1 MMYLG
6 AENALFLSEH
16 VTKNR
21 ESTSSRMRVCES
33 PCSSRLQPIVGWI
46 HLQNT
51 PIALAFARWDFF
63 YCFKAKKLKKKKKTL
78 TDKKCD
84 SYTRVSRKLYGNP

>member
-6 AENALFLSEH
+6 TENALFLSEH

-51 PIALAFARWDFF
+51 PMAVVFARWDFF
-63 YCFKAKKLKKKKKTL
+63 IVLRLKK
-78 TDKKCD
+78 
-84 SYTRVSRKLYGNP
+84 